1 MYIDE
6 LENCSLE
13 YMCKKNVQNNC
24 HVGRQITSKQR
35 LKFGHHL
42 SESIKKYCLE
52 NYIFLVLL
60 YFSFVFHT
68 YSGGDIVS
76 LSRQRINSYHM
87 CINLLD
93 SLEDKI
99 SCIEFRLVI

>member
-1 MYIDE
+1 MYIDG
-6 LENCSLE
+6 LEKCSLE

-35 LKFGHHL
+35 LKFGYHL
-42 SESIKKYCLE
+42 SESIKKYYLE
-52 NYIFLVLL
+52 NFILL
-60 YFSFVFHT
+60 YFSLIFAT
-68 YSGGDIVS
+68 YIGGDIVS
-76 LSRQRINSYHM
+76 LSRQRITSYHM